1 MPMNKLTYH
10 RLIPLL
16 LMAVVAMP
24 VLVAGAENQASV
36 PNQAARSEEAA
47 QPPPAAGEVDPD
59 TQKAAEEPPPVSGAA
74 ARPVKEFK
82 PTEKIQA
89 DSAVSFPIDI

>member
-16 LMAVVAMP
+16 LLAVVAVS
-24 VLVAGAENQASV
+24 VLAAGADNPASV
-36 PNQAARSEEAA
+36 PNQAAKAEETA
-47 QPPPAAGEVDPD
+47 QTRPAADGVGPD
-59 TQKAAEEPPPVSGAA
+59 TQKAAEQSPPVSGAA
-74 ARPVKEFK
+74 AGPVKEFK
-82 PTEKIQA
+82 PTEKIEA